1 MREVRF
7 QRISKYKVM
16 FFCQYIY
23 DDVMMTGTRKQK
35 IKDILKKV
43 TVSSDSKSVFLF
55 VSHIFVK
62 LLNTGKII

>member
-1 MREVRF
+1 
-7 QRISKYKVM
+7 
-16 FFCQYIY
+16 
-23 DDVMMTGTRKQK
+23 MMTGTRKQK

-43 TVSSDSKSVFLF
+43 TVSSDPKSVFLF

>member
-7 QRISKYKVM
+7 QRISKYKIT
-16 FFCQYIY
+16 FFCQYIW

-35 IKDILKKV
+35 IKGILKKV
-43 TVSSDSKSVFLF
+43 TVSSDPKSVFLF

-62 LLNTGKII
+62 LLKTGKII